1 MTNDQTMKAMLLAA
15 GFGNRLWPLTQDR
28 AKPAIPFLGRPLIAH
43 SVEYLK
49 RAGITDIIVNL
60 HYQGE
65 SIQKALG
72 DGSGFGVKIHYSEE
86 EEILGTSGGIDK
98 VRDLLGDDD
107 FVAINGKIVT
117 DLDLHSA
124 IESHQTQG
132 AIATL
137 VLKENRA
144 RERFSI
150 VEIDERKWISRF
162 AGFPEPV
169 ATAADSSTLAGSI
182 LSAEP
187 APLMFISIHILS
199 PRIFDYIPRGCF
211 SDTVRDVYPVAMQA
225 GEPVI
230 AHVAEGNWYEFSTLT
245 RYLELS
251 LALLHK
257 EGQTVVQGANCKIE
271 ASATIADSIL
281 WDDVTVERGA
291 VVRQAV
297 LAEGVRIPA
306 NARIERAVVVR
317 REVIQK
323 GPEGRQQVEIANIEE
338 VGDNLIVHLK

>member
-1 MTNDQTMKAMLLAA
+1 MKAMLLAA

-49 RAGITDIIVNL
+49 RAGITEIIINL
-60 HYQGE
+60 HYQGD

-72 DGSGFGVKIHYSEE
+72 DGSAFGVKIHYSEE

-98 VRDLLGDDD
+98 MRDLLAGDD
-107 FVAINGKIVT
+107 FVAINGKIIT
-117 DLDLHSA
+117 DIDLHSA
-124 IESHQTQG
+124 IRTHQEQG

-137 VLKENRA
+137 VLKENRG

-150 VEIDERKWISRF
+150 VEIDERHWISRF

-169 ATAADSSTLAGSI
+169 ASAVDSLNSGGSA
-182 LSAEP
+182 LPTEP
-187 APLMFISIHILS
+187 APLMFVSIHILS

-230 AHVAEGNWYEFSTLT
+230 AHVAKGNWYEFSTLT

-257 EGQTVVQGANCKIE
+257 SGKSVVQGANCAI
-271 ASATIADSIL
+271 ADGATIADSIL
-281 WDDVTVERGA
+281 WDNVVVERGA

-306 NARIERAVVVR
+306 NSRIERAVVVR
-317 REVIQK
+317 REIIHK
-323 GPEGRQQVEIANIEE
+323 GPEERQRVEIANIEE
-338 VGDNLIVHLK
+338 ADDILIVHLK

>member
-1 MTNDQTMKAMLLAA
+1 MKAMLLAA

-49 RAGITDIIVNL
+49 RAGITEIIINL
-60 HYQGE
+60 HYQGD

-72 DGSGFGVKIHYSEE
+72 DGSAFGVKIHYSEE

-98 VRDLLGDDD
+98 MRDLLAGDD

-117 DLDLHSA
+117 DIDLHSA
-124 IESHQTQG
+124 IRTHQEQG

-150 VEIDERKWISRF
+150 VEIDERHWISRF

-169 ATAADSSTLAGSI
+169 ASAADSLNSGGLA
-182 LSAEP
+182 LPTEP
-187 APLMFISIHILS
+187 APLMFVSIHILS

-257 EGQTVVQGANCKIE
+257 AGKSVVQGANCTI
-271 ASATIADSIL
+271 AGGATIADSIL
-281 WDDVTVERGA
+281 WDNVVVERGA

-306 NARIERAVVVR
+306 NSRIERAVVVR
-317 REVIQK
+317 REIIHK
-323 GPEGRQQVEIANIEE
+323 GPEERQRVEIANIEE
-338 VGDNLIVHLK
+338 AGDNLIVHLK